1 MTDRE
6 WRRERRIDIAMLAVG
21 LVGMLLVGSLIYYL
35 WNMGWF
41 YRLSADGVLSILDER
56 TVAALIGSL
65 LLVPFIALTG
75 SGFLLVRLDLRHA
88 RERRE
93 QSEKPPKELSLYEWV
108 KEQQAADKDP

>member
-21 LVGMLLVGSLIYYL
+21 LVGILLVGSLIYYL

-41 YRLSADGVLSILDER
+41 YRLSADGVLSILGER
-56 TVAALIGSL
+56 MVALLIGSL

-88 RERRE
+88 RERRK
-93 QSEKPPKELSLYEWV
+93 QSEKPEEEFSLYEWV
-108 KEQQAADKDP
+108 EKQQAADKDP